1 MNLTSILTKANIL
14 AKMTSHCVTEQ
25 AVSDRTK
32 IIKIWANKSEYAKL
46 LNFISIQNETFNF
59 FDTLNVN
66 FEQPIADESTMT
78 S

>member
-1 MNLTSILTKANIL
+1 
-14 AKMTSHCVTEQ
+14 MTSHCVTEQ

-59 FDTLNVN
+59 FDMLNVN
-66 FEQPIADESTMT
+66 FEQPIADEPTIT

>member
-1 MNLTSILTKANIL
+1 MNLTSILTKANIH

-32 IIKIWANKSEYAKL
+32 TIKIWANKSEYAKL

-59 FDTLNVN
+59 LDILNAN
-66 FEQPIADESTMT
+66 FEQPIADEPTIT